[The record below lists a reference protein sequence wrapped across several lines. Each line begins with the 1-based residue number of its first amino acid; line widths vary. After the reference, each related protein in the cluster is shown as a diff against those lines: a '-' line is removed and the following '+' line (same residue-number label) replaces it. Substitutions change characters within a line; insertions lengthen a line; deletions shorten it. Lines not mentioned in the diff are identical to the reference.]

1 MAFMPVMLA
10 KSIGLAAANAT
21 IQPGVLQPW
30 INEINQHV
38 AEQGKF
44 SKSAVAYIPLSPPP
58 VFWDYKCRKCRFW
71 QGPDSCTVVDGKI
84 SSGGWC
90 AIWLPPDDKPAFSWI
105 NELLGRY
112 W

>member
-1 MAFMPVMLA
+1 MAFLPVMLA

-44 SKSAVAYIPLSPPP
+44 SKSAVAYIPL
-58 VFWDYKCRKCRFW
+58 
-71 QGPDSCTVVDGKI
+71 
-84 SSGGWC
+84 
-90 AIWLPPDDKPAFSWI
+90 A
-105 NELLGRY
+105 
-112 W
+112 